1 MAYESP
7 KIITREQWGAN
18 DEYLFKDSQE
28 WQKIFEA
35 KKANNSKPKTPEQI
49 KKAEAAVEK
58 TRKINEYLMTNFWEE
73 NSISST
79 DKYYKWRELVWPIEH
94 SSKIRAIIVHHTHSN
109 L

>member
-1 MAYESP
+1 MRKIFLIVFLFFCNFFVTMAYESP

-49 KKAEAAVEK
+49 KKAEAAAEK
-58 TRKINEYLMTNFWEE
+58 TRKINEYLMTNF
-73 NSISST
+73 
-79 DKYYKWRELVWPIEH
+79 
-94 SSKIRAIIVHHTHSN
+94 
-109 L
+109 